1 MKRAVAREQAFI
13 LVFEKSFNDADIA
26 ELIGYAAENCGW
38 ETDEFMEKLAE
49 DTLSHLD
56 AIDPV
61 IEKYCIGWK
70 KERIS
75 KVSLS
80 IMRVACNEI
89 MFMQDIPVSVSIDE
103 AVELAKKF
111 ASDEDAAYINGVL
124 GTVAKNEGCEKDK

>member
-49 DTLSHLD
+49 DTVSHLD

-89 MFMQDIPVSVSIDE
+89 MFMPDIPVSVSIDE
-103 AVELAKKF
+103 AVELAKTFDDDKAPAF
-111 ASDEDAAYINGVL
+111 VNGILNGIAEDL
-124 GTVAKNEGCEKDK
+124 GLKK

>member
-61 IEKYCIGWK
+61 IEKYCIGCK
-70 KERIS
+70 K
-75 KVSLS
+75 
-80 IMRVACNEI
+80 
-89 MFMQDIPVSVSIDE
+89 
-103 AVELAKKF
+103 
-111 ASDEDAAYINGVL
+111 
-124 GTVAKNEGCEKDK
+124 